1 MMNSIA
7 YIDTEIEPRSGK
19 ILDIGSVQENGSL
32 FHKTSIADFILFVRG
47 TQFICGHNIFNHDIK
62 YLGKA
67 LTDADINAHNIIDTL
82 FLSPL
87 LFPNHPYHALIKDD
101 KLQSEELNNPLND
114 AIKARDLFHDE
125 VAAFKHLDEAMK
137 QIFYLLLKDT
147 REFNAFFRFISYL
160 PGSTTE
166 LKQLIRQ
173 KFAPEICAQIDL
185 ERLIMDNPIELAYC
199 LSLINSFITHKRVH
213 SITPAWVLKNYPRV
227 ENMMSR
233 LRNRPCLKGCVY
245 CNNALDIHKGLK
257 RLFGFDSFRTYGGEP
272 LQARAVQA
280 AVDNKSILAVFPTGG
295 GKSITFQVPALM
307 SAANTKGL
315 TVVISPLQ
323 SLMKDQV
330 DNLEKAGITEAVTIN
345 GLLDPIERAKSFER
359 IENGSASL
367 LYISPESLRSKT
379 IERLILNRKIARFVI
394 DEAHCFSSWGQD
406 FRVDYLYIG
415 DFIKSIQEKKNLEE
429 GIPVSCFTATAKQ
442 KVIEDIRDY
451 FRAKLALDLEL
462 YSSKASRTNL
472 QYKVF
477 EQENEEEKYQTVRDL
492 IAEKN
497 CPTIIYV
504 SRTRRAYSLAERLTE
519 DGFSAKPYHGKMDA
533 KEKTANQNAFIA
545 GETSIMVATSAFG
558 MGVDKKDVGMVIHFD
573 ISDSL
578 ENYIQEAGRA
588 GRDENIVADC
598 FVLFNEEDLSK
609 HFILLNQTKL
619 SIKEIQQVWKAI
631 KEITRVRS
639 TMSNSA
645 LEIARKAG
653 WDDNV
658 VEIETRVTTAI
669 AALEDAGYLK
679 RGQNMPRIF
688 ANSILAKNAQE
699 AIDRINQSDKFDEKQ
714 KVQSVRIIKKLFS
727 SRSRKQASE
736 EAAESRIDYIGDHLG
751 IVKEEVINIVNLLRE
766 EKILADTKDLTAYIK
781 KGDNKNRSLNLL
793 ESYRKIENFLLPIFE
808 EQEKPF
814 HIKELNEEAE
824 QNGCE
829 EVTPSKIKT
838 LLNFWAIKN
847 WIKRQNLEYS
857 KNHVVVLLLHHK
869 NVLKDK
875 LERRHELAKFTLEY
889 LYKKSNQVASGDNT
903 DKEEILVEF
912 SVHELKEAFERH
924 LTLFDLKISLDDV
937 EDTLFYLSRIDA
949 IKIEGGFLVVY
960 NRLTIERTE
969 QDNYKKYTKDDYR
982 KLNEFYEN
990 KVQQIHIVGE
1000 YAKKMIDDY
1009 KDALQFVEDYF
1020 QLNYGSFL
1028 KKYFPGSKADTLRL
1042 KMTPG
1047 KFRQL
1052 FGELSPTQLKI
1063 INDNENKYILVA
1075 AGPGSGKTR
1084 VLVHKLAAL
1093 LLMEDVKHEQLLM
1106 VTFSRAAA
1114 TEFKK
1119 RLLQLIGNAANYI
1132 EIKTFHSY
1140 CFDLLGRVG
1149 TLEKSNDILK
1159 KTIEKIKNKEVE
1171 ASRITKTVLV
1181 IDEAQDMDQDE
1192 FNLINTLMEQNE
1204 DMRVIAVGDDDQN
1217 IYEFRGA
1224 SSKYLEQFV
1233 EVNNAVKHEL
1243 LENYRSKSNL
1253 VDFTNQFVVLI
1264 QHRLK
1269 NTPIIPKQTD
1279 YGKIKLVQYHSAN
1292 LVGPTVLDIL
1302 QTGLI
1307 GTTCVLTKTNE
1318 EALQI
1323 TGLLLS
1329 NGMQARLIQ
1338 TNDGFNLYNL
1348 LEVRY
1353 FLGQLNLSDDIFMI
1367 SDEAW
1372 ENAKRTLSNKF
1383 RNSTKLE
1390 LCNNLIK
1397 DFEATNPKKK
1407 YKSDL
1412 DVFIRES
1419 KLEDFFNEHGETIFV
1434 STIHKAKGREFDN
1447 VFLLLENFNP
1457 TTDEAKRQLYVAM
1470 TRAKQNLTIHVNAN
1484 FLNRLSAQNIVRIE
1498 DNEVYL
1504 PVYELTMNL
1513 TYKDVW
1519 LDYFVS
1525 RQHVV
1530 SQLVCGDTLMVKG
1543 DECTTESGLSV
1554 LKFSKQFIHTIEN
1567 QQQKGY
1573 FLKYAKVNFMV
1584 YWQKEDTQQEVKII
1598 LPEVYF
1604 ERIEAVQV

>member
-598 FVLFNEEDLSK
+598 FVLF
-609 HFILLNQTKL
+609 
-619 SIKEIQQVWKAI
+619 
-631 KEITRVRS
+631 
-639 TMSNSA
+639 
-645 LEIARKAG
+645 
-653 WDDNV
+653 
-658 VEIETRVTTAI
+658 
-669 AALEDAGYLK
+669 
-679 RGQNMPRIF
+679 
-688 ANSILAKNAQE
+688 
-699 AIDRINQSDKFDEKQ
+699 
-714 KVQSVRIIKKLFS
+714 SVCPFS
-727 SRSRKQASE
+727 
-736 EAAESRIDYIGDHLG
+736 
-751 IVKEEVINIVNLLRE
+751 
-766 EKILADTKDLTAYIK
+766 
-781 KGDNKNRSLNLL
+781 
-793 ESYRKIENFLLPIFE
+793 
-808 EQEKPF
+808 
-814 HIKELNEEAE
+814 
-824 QNGCE
+824 
-829 EVTPSKIKT
+829 
-838 LLNFWAIKN
+838 
-847 WIKRQNLEYS
+847 
-857 KNHVVVLLLHHK
+857 
-869 NVLKDK
+869 
-875 LERRHELAKFTLEY
+875 
-889 LYKKSNQVASGDNT
+889 
-903 DKEEILVEF
+903 
-912 SVHELKEAFERH
+912 
-924 LTLFDLKISLDDV
+924 LTLIAKRSNHGLLGL
-937 EDTLFYLSRIDA
+937 TRIHE
-949 IKIEGGFLVVY
+949 K
-960 NRLTIERTE
+960 
-969 QDNYKKYTKDDYR
+969 
-982 KLNEFYEN
+982 
-990 KVQQIHIVGE
+990 
-1000 YAKKMIDDY
+1000 
-1009 KDALQFVEDYF
+1009 
-1020 QLNYGSFL
+1020 L
-1028 KKYFPGSKADTLRL
+1028 KKA
-1042 KMTPG
+1042 
-1047 KFRQL
+1047 
-1052 FGELSPTQLKI
+1052 
-1063 INDNENKYILVA
+1063 
-1075 AGPGSGKTR
+1075 
-1084 VLVHKLAAL
+1084 H
-1093 LLMEDVKHEQLLM
+1093 
-1106 VTFSRAAA
+1106 FS
-1114 TEFKK
+1114 
-1119 RLLQLIGNAANYI
+1119 
-1132 EIKTFHSY
+1132 
-1140 CFDLLGRVG
+1140 LGY
-1149 TLEKSNDILK
+1149 S
-1159 KTIEKIKNKEVE
+1159 
-1171 ASRITKTVLV
+1171 
-1181 IDEAQDMDQDE
+1181 
-1192 FNLINTLMEQNE
+1192 
-1204 DMRVIAVGDDDQN
+1204 
-1217 IYEFRGA
+1217 
-1224 SSKYLEQFV
+1224 
-1233 EVNNAVKHEL
+1233 
-1243 LENYRSKSNL
+1243 
-1253 VDFTNQFVVLI
+1253 
-1264 QHRLK
+1264 
-1269 NTPIIPKQTD
+1269 
-1279 YGKIKLVQYHSAN
+1279 
-1292 LVGPTVLDIL
+1292 
-1302 QTGLI
+1302 
-1307 GTTCVLTKTNE
+1307 
-1318 EALQI
+1318 
-1323 TGLLLS
+1323 
-1329 NGMQARLIQ
+1329 
-1338 TNDGFNLYNL
+1338 
-1348 LEVRY
+1348 
-1353 FLGQLNLSDDIFMI
+1353 
-1367 SDEAW
+1367 
-1372 ENAKRTLSNKF
+1372 
-1383 RNSTKLE
+1383 
-1390 LCNNLIK
+1390 
-1397 DFEATNPKKK
+1397 
-1407 YKSDL
+1407 
-1412 DVFIRES
+1412 
-1419 KLEDFFNEHGETIFV
+1419 
-1434 STIHKAKGREFDN
+1434 
-1447 VFLLLENFNP
+1447 
-1457 TTDEAKRQLYVAM
+1457 
-1470 TRAKQNLTIHVNAN
+1470 
-1484 FLNRLSAQNIVRIE
+1484 
-1498 DNEVYL
+1498 
-1504 PVYELTMNL
+1504 
-1513 TYKDVW
+1513 
-1519 LDYFVS
+1519 
-1525 RQHVV
+1525 
-1530 SQLVCGDTLMVKG
+1530 
-1543 DECTTESGLSV
+1543 
-1554 LKFSKQFIHTIEN
+1554 
-1567 QQQKGY
+1567 
-1573 FLKYAKVNFMV
+1573 
-1584 YWQKEDTQQEVKII
+1584 
-1598 LPEVYF
+1598 
-1604 ERIEAVQV
+1604 